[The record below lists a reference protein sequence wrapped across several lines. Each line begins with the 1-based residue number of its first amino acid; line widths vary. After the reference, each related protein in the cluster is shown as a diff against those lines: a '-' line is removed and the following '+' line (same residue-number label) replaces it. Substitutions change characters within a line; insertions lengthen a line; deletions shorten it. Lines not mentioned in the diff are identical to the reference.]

1 MIESP
6 KQSDQN
12 KVMESKQHFFR
23 GSHQFWMMGD
33 EFWIISLKTPFIQT
47 TPKPK
52 SLQPLSTL
60 NATKVQ
66 KNIKLLSIEKESAY
80 TGMCMD

>member
-12 KVMESKQHFFR
+12 KVMESKQNFFR
-23 GSHQFWMMGD
+23 GSHQFWMMSD

-47 TPKPK
+47 TPK
-52 SLQPLSTL
+52 SRIMSHGVQTSTL
-60 NATKVQ
+60 PWAPPILENE
-66 KNIKLLSIEKESAY
+66 L
-80 TGMCMD
+80 